1 MDMQIADFQAAYKK
15 HGPFNLEEQVPYL
28 CKLADRYK
36 LLYERNDHWMDCLKV
51 SYVKYR
57 LAQPFFGFGNF
68 FLGA

>member
-36 LLYERNDHWMDCLKV
+36 HLYEKNDHWMDCLKV
-51 SYVKYR
+51 SYV
-57 LAQPFFGFGNF
+57 
-68 FLGA
+68 